1 MTENAL
7 SPTRESARSA
17 GLTLHSPY
25 HRTVSA
31 GGKEVTPNDLQI
43 KLPDVYYGRIAP
55 ITDLASSH
63 QIIIGSG
70 VIDADFRGNF
80 SVLLFNH
87 SKYLYN
93 ISRGDKI
100 ATLICEKIYYPELVL
115 VERLRGAREFG
126 STGLN

>member
-1 MTENAL
+1 MLTQTMSTDDVQPIKNLQIESASNYLQFVKMTEHAL
-7 SPTRESARSA
+7 NPTSESAGSA

-31 GGKEVTPNDLQI
+31 GGKEVI
-43 KLPDVYYGRIAP
+43 LPDGYNGRIAP
-55 ITDLASSH
+55 ISDLASSH
-63 QIIIGSG
+63 HISIGAG
-70 VIDADFRGNF
+70 VIDADFRGKL

-100 ATLICEKIYYPELVL
+100 ATLIC
-115 VERLRGAREFG
+115 
-126 STGLN
+126 